1 MNTESRMQPLT
12 IIYWTRVLLGIV
24 AALISILV
32 GSIILEFSLLNSISI
47 ALLVYLVT
55 YYIYK
60 SLFLNKVEK
69 PSSLFST
76 GVGAYFLSWL
86 AMWILVYTLL
96 YEVP

>member
-1 MNTESRMQPLT
+1 MQPLT
-12 IIYWTRVLLGIV
+12 IIYWTRVVLGIV

-32 GSIILEFSLLNSISI
+32 GSILLEFNLLNSISI

-55 YYIYK
+55 YYVYK

-96 YEVP
+96 YELS

>member
-1 MNTESRMQPLT
+1 MQPLT
-12 IIYWTRVLLGIV
+12 IIYWSRVLLGIV

-32 GSIILEFSLLNSISI
+32 GSLILEFSLLNSISI

-69 PSSLFST
+69 ASSLFST

-96 YEVP
+96 YELP

>member
-1 MNTESRMQPLT
+1 MQPLT

>member
-1 MNTESRMQPLT
+1 MKSRMQPLT
-12 IIYWTRVLLGIV
+12 IIYWTRVVLGIV

-32 GSIILEFSLLNSISI
+32 GSIILEFNLLNSISI

-55 YYIYK
+55 YYVYK

-96 YEVP
+96 YELP

>member
-1 MNTESRMQPLT
+1 
-12 IIYWTRVLLGIV
+12 
-24 AALISILV
+24 LISILV